1 MTLVFIFFRRKV
13 RSISGNDQVETMK
26 PIISF
31 IVCLTLISQ
40 ASVAQSI
47 QSPRLHVLDNGMRV
61 VTVEDH
67 SNPLVTSTWS
77 AHVGDSAEP
86 LDFAGN
92 SHYLEHLL
100 LFRGTE
106 KFPKNEIGE
115 WVAGRGGYFNGHTWY
130 DYTTFEIMSSPV
142 DLDAALERHE
152 QMMFHAAFSGED
164 FETEKKAVF
173 EELRSGLDT
182 PYGYLYRAAGYFMY
196 PEETYYSRS
205 TIGSIETVQAA
216 TVERVRRY
224 YEDYYVPN
232 NITLAIVG
240 DFDTDTVLESVT
252 ARFGNYPRSEL
263 PASQYRAV
271 SMKPGI
277 NLVTEERDVGKAYY
291 LIAFEGPRAGSPDYL
306 PYVLLAEYLT
316 GGQTSMLRSRLI
328 TEQQIVDEVDAEP
341 WPRRYPKGWQSIGG
355 ETEPGKLAEAVNAI
369 WQLLNQ
375 VRQSGVPAEDI
386 DFARKRLL
394 KKHRQLLDDQYQVG
408 SRIVESDAHFD
419 YSLFSDYEV
428 NLAKVTPADIQTVA
442 RKYFSPQ
449 KFFLMSLF
457 PPGKIPEGYEDKIR
471 TDAAAIK
478 AGTSGVDSRALPSG
492 VTLITE
498 AAPGAAMESFTVA
511 IRAGDRAGKH
521 AGIGEAVV
529 TMMARETKNYSRTK
543 LQNHLDQQG
552 FSLSAETNADGA
564 FISLQAPAGSTE
576 EATKLLS
583 HILTS
588 PGFTEQEWDDTRD
601 EMLAALTSSLDQPR
615 VIARDLLDKAVY
627 AGTPYGRS
635 IEDTQESL
643 TSLDVSDLKS
653 FWSSHYK
660 AEAIAITYVGAA
672 SPEALAAGF
681 KSLDKLRGKA
691 PAQPD
696 IDIAAF
702 STKVR
707 RAVPMEGKT
716 QANLYMAWSAP
727 DLRSDE
733 WVLWQLARKAI
744 GGDLA
749 GRLWKL
755 RQIEGLAYSVW
766 LSSSNTRDEPLTY
779 VYMATAGEKRDAALA
794 AIDREIRRAIQ
805 GLTAEELERVKVSY
819 LAEQSRTNRTAA
831 RRSQRQAS
839 WWVRGHTHRR
849 SERLQEIIGSATL
862 ETVNKVVND
871 VLDPDNYVLAEAGLV
886 PE

>member
-1 MTLVFIFFRRKV
+1 MIRLLTLIVF
-13 RSISGNDQVETMK
+13 
-26 PIISF
+26 
-31 IVCLTLISQ
+31 LALISQ
-40 ASVAQSI
+40 ASFAQSI
-47 QSPRLHVLDNGMRV
+47 HSPRLHVLDNGMRV

-106 KFPKNEIGE
+106 KYPKNEIGE

-130 DYTTFEIMSSPV
+130 DYTTFEITSSPV
-142 DLDAALERHE
+142 DLEAALERHE
-152 QMMFHAAFSGED
+152 QMMFYADFSGED

-182 PYGYLYRAAGYFMY
+182 PYGYLYRAAAYHMY

-240 DFDTDTVLESVT
+240 DFDTDTVLESVG
-252 ARFGNYPRSEL
+252 ARFGGHARSEL
-263 PASQYRAV
+263 AASPYQPV

-277 NLVTEERDVGKAYY
+277 NLVTEERDVGKAYF

-306 PYVLLAEYLT
+306 PYLLLTEYLT
-316 GGQTSMLRSRLI
+316 GGQTSLLRSELV
-328 TEQQIVDEVDAEP
+328 TEQKIVDDVDAEA
-341 WPRRYPKGWQSIGG
+341 WPRRYAKGWQSIGG
-355 ETEPGKLAEAVNAI
+355 ETEPGELVEAVNAI
-369 WQLLNQ
+369 WTLADQ
-375 VRQSGVPAEDI
+375 VRRSGVPAQDI

-394 KKHRQLLDDQYQVG
+394 KGYRRLLDDQYQVA
-408 SRIVESDAHFD
+408 SQLVESDAHFD
-419 YSLFSDYEV
+419 YTLFSDFEE
-428 NLAKVTPADIQTVA
+428 NLEKVTVADVQTVA
-442 RKYFSPQ
+442 RKYLSPQ
-449 KFFLMSLF
+449 NFFLMSIF
-457 PPGKIPEGYEDKIR
+457 PMGEIPENFEKNVRDN
-471 TDAAAIK
+471 AAAM
-478 AGTSGVDSRALPSG
+478 AAAASGSESRVLSSG
-492 VTLITE
+492 VTLISE
-498 AAPGAAMESFTVA
+498 ARPGAAIESFTIA
-511 IRAGDRAGKH
+511 IRAGDRSGDDAGL
-521 AGIGEAVV
+521 AEAVV
-529 TMMARETKNYSRTK
+529 RMMANETSDYSRTE
-543 LQNHLDQQG
+543 LQNFLDQQG
-552 FSLSAETNADGA
+552 FSLSAFTNSDGA

-576 EATKLLS
+576 QAMKLLS

-588 PGFTEQEWDDTRD
+588 PGFTEQEWDSTRD
-601 EMLAALTSSLDQPR
+601 EMLAELASSLDQPR
-615 VIARDLLDKAVY
+615 TIARDLLSKTVY

-635 IEDTQESL
+635 IQDSQASL
-643 TSLDVSDLKS
+643 ASLDTADLKS
-653 FWSSHYK
+653 FWSDYYK
-660 AEAIAITYVGAA
+660 AEAIAVAYIGEA
-672 SPEALAAGF
+672 SPETLSKGFEALAR
-681 KSLDKLRGKA
+681 LRGKVPKQA
-691 PAQPD
+691 D
-696 IDIAAF
+696 IDIAPF
-702 STKVR
+702 STKLR

-727 DLRSDE
+727 DILSE
-733 WVLWQLARKAI
+733 QWVLWQLAQKAI

-766 LSSSNTRDEPLTY
+766 LFGSNTRDEPLTH
-779 VYMATAGEKRDAALA
+779 VYMATAGEKHDAALA
-794 AIDREIRRAIQ
+794 AIDREVRKAQQ
-805 GLTAEELERVKVSY
+805 GLTSEELERVKVSY
-819 LAEQSRTNRTAA
+819 LAELNRTDKTAA
-831 RRSQRQAS
+831 RRSQRQAA
-839 WWVRGHTHRR
+839 WWVHGHTHQRR
-849 SERLQEIIGSATL
+849 EELQEIIGGATL
-862 ETVNKVVND
+862 EAVNEVVSE